1 MNNVP
6 ILHLIICAFLVIYGL
21 RGLIRTRYMRTY
33 YEKIDF
39 ARYAVL
45 MLISGAYLAT
55 SLLSV
60 TVVFIGLIIYMYLSR
75 MRFKHEMEDK
85 SK

>member
-1 MNNVP
+1 MTH
-6 ILHLIICAFLVIYGL
+6 ISLIHVLVCAFLVIYGF
-21 RGLIRTRYMRTY
+21 RGLNRSRQMRTY

-45 MLISGAYLAT
+45 MLISGAYLST

-60 TVVFIGLIIYMYLSR
+60 TIVFIGLVVYLYLSR
-75 MRFKHEMEDK
+75 LRYKHEMEDK
-85 SK
+85 TK

>member
-1 MNNVP
+1 
-6 ILHLIICAFLVIYGL
+6 
-21 RGLIRTRYMRTY
+21 MRTY

-45 MLISGAYLAT
+45 MLISGAYLST

-60 TVVFIGLIIYMYLSR
+60 TIVFIGLVVYLYLSR
-75 MRFKHEMEDK
+75 LRYKHEMEDK
-85 SK
+85 TK